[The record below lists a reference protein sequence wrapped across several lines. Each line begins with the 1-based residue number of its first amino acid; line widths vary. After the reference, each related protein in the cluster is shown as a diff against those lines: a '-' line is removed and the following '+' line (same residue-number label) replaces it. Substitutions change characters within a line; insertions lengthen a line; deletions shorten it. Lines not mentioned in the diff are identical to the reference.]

1 MCAAI
6 PAKPTDAR
14 IVDRRAAIIAALDD
28 FSRALAPEVNGRR
41 RVLCCH
47 SARLSGRFPPNALAA
62 VDECVSARV
71 PRLEVDVRF
80 MADDSMV
87 IMHDSVLDYAT
98 TGVGRLDGLS
108 RMDLAGIH
116 YKGAEEHP
124 ICFLE
129 DVVARVR
136 GSATLL
142 QVDLKA
148 IRPLT
153 AARRMSLI
161 EALKPLRDQVI
172 VGSQAHWNLR
182 ALGQLPVAFDPTFQW
197 HYSPKRQA
205 GVPRTMGVHG
215 LWDDAALAANPYT
228 SAADY
233 VEARIC
239 DIRGLLPN
247 AVEWM
252 VDIETALHLRTLGV
266 RLGERLDSEDCSLA
280 VWTLHD
286 EGLELLAPVLHDLF
300 ELEARTVITDAP
312 LVVSAALGI
321 SPSVNSV

>member
-1 MCAAI
+1 M
-6 PAKPTDAR
+6 
-14 IVDRRAAIIAALDD
+14 DD
-28 FSRALAPEVNGRR
+28 FSRALSPEVNGRR

-47 SARLSGRFPPNALAA
+47 SARLSGRFPPNSLAA

-80 MADDSMV
+80 MADDAMV
-87 IMHDSVLDYAT
+87 IMHDSVLDHAT
-98 TGVGRLDGLS
+98 TGLGRLDGLS
-108 RMDLAGIH
+108 RTDLAGVR
-116 YKGAEEHP
+116 YRGAEEHG

-129 DVVARVR
+129 DVVARMR
-136 GSATLL
+136 GSSTLL

-148 IRPLT
+148 LRPLT
-153 AARRMSLI
+153 AARRVSLI
-161 EALKPLRDQVI
+161 NVLQPLENRVI

-182 ALGQLPVAFDPTFQW
+182 DLGELSVAFDPTFQW
-197 HYSPKRQA
+197 HYSPERQA
-205 GVPRTMGVHG
+205 GLPRTLGVHG
-215 LWDDAALAANPYT
+215 LWDDAPLATNPRT

-252 VDIETALHLRTLGV
+252 VDIQTALYLRTLGTHLGD
-266 RLGERLDSEDCSLA
+266 RLESEGCSLA

-286 EGLELLAPVLHDLF
+286 EGADLLAGVLDDLF
-300 ELEARTVITDAP
+300 EVGARTVITDAP
-312 LVVSAALGI
+312 LAAA
-321 SPSVNSV
+321 SVLQSRFL